1 MGKKQPPAE
10 TTQLLAT
17 TAELLGDGANP
28 RKISEESAAGLRQS
42 IKRFGDL
49 AGIVFNR
56 RTGELVAGHQRI
68 EQIRAEYGDL
78 PIELIDE
85 ATGSY
90 GIRVSPSEFFGVRVV
105 DWTPAK
111 QRAANV
117 AANNPK
123 IQGQFTADL
132 STYLLSVEAELQ
144 EELPGVLTDC
154 LMLDLLAKGLDTS
167 DATEDEDDGKEI
179 AISESYQVIVQ
190 CNNEE
195 HQKQIYEQL
204 TGEGLSCKVL
214 TL

>member
-1 MGKKQPPAE
+1 MAKKKQEEVAAAP
-10 TTQLLAT
+10 LALAS

-28 RKISEESAAGLRQS
+28 RKISEESQAGLRAS

-49 AGIVFNR
+49 SGIVFNR

-68 EQIRAEYGDL
+68 EQIRAEYGDRDVE
-78 PIELIDE
+78 PIDE
-85 ATGSY
+85 AAGLF
-90 GIRVSPSEFFGVRVV
+90 GIRIDEGHYFPVRVV

-123 IQGQFTADL
+123 IQGAFTKEL
-132 STYLLSVEAELQ
+132 STYLLSVEAELA
-144 EELPGVLTDC
+144 EEMPGVLDDC
-154 LMLDLLAKGLDTS
+154 LMVQLMSAGLDTS
-167 DATEDEDDGKEI
+167 DASEGGKEI
-179 AISESYQVIVQ
+179 AISESYQIIVQ
-190 CNNEE
+190 CNDEE
-195 HQKQIYEQL
+195 HQSKLYEQF